1 MNTRY
6 LALAALVAASG
17 AVSTLPA
24 SAMPDDAA
32 AVVSCQDI
40 SVMRNQIYKDNGY
53 CFKTKRARSYFGN
66 GGCYVDDESDVQMSW
81 KERKLVMKYKHWE
94 TVKGC

>member
-1 MNTRY
+1 
-6 LALAALVAASG
+6 VAAGG

-32 AVVSCQDI
+32 AVVSCQD
-40 SVMRNQIYKDNGY
+40 Y

-66 GGCYVDDESDVQMSW
+66 GGCWVDDESDVQMSS

-94 TVKGC
+94 TVRGC